1 MHPTWS
7 RAWKQNNLGFLTL
20 PPLLMTVLLNKEL
33 TLKSECFNRMSL
45 MIMKH
50 SILDNIKSIMLKEEN
65 VKKFL
70 NQIANR
76 FTKSQNVEM
85 STILG
90 KLVSMRY
97 RVKENIRGYIMEM
110 SNLVTRM
117 RTLKLELFDDILV
130 HLVLISLIA

>member
-50 SILDNIKSIMLKEEN
+50 SILDTIKGIMLEEEN

-70 NQIANR
+70 SQITDW
-76 FTKSQNVEM
+76 FSKSKNVEM

-90 KLVSMRY
+90 KLVSMQY
-97 RVKENIRGYIMEM
+97 RVKENIRDYIMDM
-110 SNLVTRM
+110 SNLVTRL
-117 RTLKLELFDDILV
+117 RTLKLELFDDILM

>member
-1 MHPTWS
+1 MGTEQSRVPNTPTLTNDS
-7 RAWKQNNLGFLTL
+7 TIEQRANFEKW
-20 PPLLMTVLLNKEL
+20 
-33 TLKSECFNRMSL
+33 ECFNRMSL

-50 SILDNIKSIMLKEEN
+50 SILDTIKGIMLEEEN

-70 NQIANR
+70 SQIADW
-76 FTKSQNVEM
+76 FAKSKNVEM

-110 SNLVTRM
+110 SNLVTRL
-117 RTLKLELFDDILV
+117 RTLKLELIDDILM

>member
-1 MHPTWS
+1 
-7 RAWKQNNLGFLTL
+7 
-20 PPLLMTVLLNKEL
+20 
-33 TLKSECFNRMSL
+33 MSL

>member
-1 MHPTWS
+1 
-7 RAWKQNNLGFLTL
+7 
-20 PPLLMTVLLNKEL
+20 
-33 TLKSECFNRMSL
+33 

-97 RVKENIRGYIMEM
+97 RVKENIRDYIMDM
-110 SNLVTRM
+110 SNLVTRL

>member
-1 MHPTWS
+1 
-7 RAWKQNNLGFLTL
+7 
-20 PPLLMTVLLNKEL
+20 MTVLLHKEL

-50 SILDNIKSIMLKEEN
+50 SILDTIKGIMLEEEN

-70 NQIANR
+70 SQITDW
-76 FTKSQNVEM
+76 FSKSKNVEM

-90 KLVSMRY
+90 KLVSMQY
-97 RVKENIRGYIMEM
+97 RVKENIRDYIMDM
-110 SNLVTRM
+110 SNLVTRL
-117 RTLKLELFDDILV
+117 RTLKLELFDDILM

>member
-1 MHPTWS
+1 
-7 RAWKQNNLGFLTL
+7 
-20 PPLLMTVLLNKEL
+20 MTVLLNKEL

-50 SILDNIKSIMLKEEN
+50 SILDTIKGIMLEEEN

-70 NQIANR
+70 SQITDW
-76 FTKSQNVEM
+76 FSKSKNVEM

-90 KLVSMRY
+90 KLVSMQY
-97 RVKENIRGYIMEM
+97 RVKENIRDYIMDM
-110 SNLVTRM
+110 SNLVTRL
-117 RTLKLELFDDILV
+117 RTLKLELFDDILM